1 MKRLLCAVVLVCC
14 FCLAKKNS
22 FSSNSFGIEW
32 QKTIE
37 NKIPYLGFNQIRQT
51 DDGGYITA
59 GAEIVQF
66 IGGARLRVVKID
78 SIGTIVWDTIYFN
91 IFGTLTDIN
100 QTRDSGY
107 IISGYSN
114 TVGAAYYQFLKLNS
128 IGEIEWEKRYDST
141 PFSFLNS
148 IQQTTDGGYIL
159 GGYSYAGITDIKEE
173 SNAGLSDFWIIKTD
187 SIGDFL
193 WQNTI
198 GGNDIDVV
206 KTIQQTSDGG
216 YVIGGSSSSIIS
228 GDKTEPNFGNDD
240 YWIVK
245 LNNIGNIEW
254 QKTYGGN
261 DNDELYTFEITND
274 NGYIISG
281 YSTSS
286 ISGNKTVDSSGGL
299 TWIIKTDS
307 VGTIEWQKTYGDS
320 TLLFNKI
327 HQTSDSGYI
336 LSGGLRN
343 IQNNNTDYDYE
354 FMKTDAIGN
363 LQWQYSI
370 GGNKG
375 DGCFDMQQTKDGN
388 YILAGNSYSDSSRDK
403 TDSLNGCWLVKFNV
417 TGIPFYLSGNI
428 FSDDN
433 NNCLQNVG
441 ENGLKNYT
449 IKFTSNTDT
458 IYRTTQYNGKYV
470 VAIADTGLYHA
481 ELIPNP
487 NYPYYETSNCNNYS
501 IYLRDTINIANFAMT
516 PNISCPLNTVNVST
530 NTWFR
535 RCVKNTFYVSYCN
548 NGSAISTNTF
558 IDIKLDRLLRLD
570 STSITYTILPDN
582 VYRFNI
588 GDVDYFDCGT
598 FYLWATPIC
607 DSTINGQT
615 LCVEAYIFPDTIC
628 TIPSFDGCLITASAQ
643 CLGDSVQFQLR
654 NNGSNM
660 QTIKRYIVIEGNV
673 MRIQNPFQLPQN
685 GVLTL
690 TLLANPGKTYRIIAE
705 RGVGIPS
712 ILGDAYTTA
721 VVENCQPIPNF
732 PTGFFTQFPN
742 YDGEPYRAMSCNVIT
757 GAYDPNDK
765 VALPVGY
772 AAQHYIEANTAIDY
786 QINFQNTGN
795 DTAFK
800 VVVIDT
806 ISSTLDINSIQL
818 GVASHRYQFQRTD
831 SNVIAFV
838 FDSIYLVDSF
848 KNERLSH
855 GFVKFKIQQKPN
867 NVNGTK
873 IYNKADIYFDYNA
886 PITTNQTYH
895 TIGKDF
901 VQVDLISTIKSTK
914 YNVKEV
920 KVFPNPFRDKTQVVV
935 ESDVLKNPVL
945 VLMNIDGKIIK
956 SISSTTPNVFDIY
969 REDLSNGMYLFKIL
983 QDNETV
989 ANGKF
994 IVQ

>member
-1 MKRLLCAVVLVCC
+1 MKRSLYAIVLICC
-14 FCLAKKNS
+14 FCLTEKNS
-22 FSSNSFGIEW
+22 FSGNNFGIEW
-32 QKTIE
+32 QKSFE
-37 NKIPYLGFNQIRQT
+37 FKSQNLSFSQIRQT
-51 DDGGYITA
+51 NDGGYIIA
-59 GAEIVQF
+59 GGEPTLFVT
-66 IGGARLRVVKID
+66 GPYLRVVKTDIFGE
-78 SIGTIVWDTIYFN
+78 ILLDTIYYN
-91 IFGTLTDIN
+91 VSFGFLNDIE
-100 QTRDSGY
+100 QTRDGGYILSGY
-107 IISGYSN
+107 AGLVSPH
-114 TVGAAYYQFLKLNS
+114 VYQFLKLSSN
-128 IGEIEWEKRYDST
+128 GAIEWEKNLVST
-141 PFSFLNS
+141 PWSTLYS
-148 IQQTTDGGYIL
+148 IYPTTDGGYIL
-159 GGYSYAGITDIKEE
+159 GGTGKDGITIDKTEIGEG
-173 SNAGLSDFWIIKTD
+173 SFDFWIIKTD
-187 SIGDFL
+187 NLGNTI

-198 GGNDIDVV
+198 GGNDIDEVR
-206 KTIQQTSDGG
+206 TIQQTSDGG
-216 YVIGGSSSSIIS
+216 YIIGGSSSSIIS
-228 GDKTEPNFGNDD
+228 GDKTELNYGDKD

-245 LNNIGNIEW
+245 LDNTGNIEW

-261 DNDELYTFEITND
+261 SYDALFTLEITND
-274 NGYIISG
+274 NGFIISG
-281 YSTSS
+281 NSS
-286 ISGNKTVDSSGGL
+286 SRISGNKTTDSIGGL
-299 TWIIKTDS
+299 TWVIKTDS

-320 TLLFNKI
+320 TLLFRNI

-336 LSGGLRN
+336 LTGNLLNGN
-343 IQNNNTDYDYE
+343 IETDYDYE
-354 FMKTDAIGN
+354 FLKTDVNGN
-363 LQWQYSI
+363 IQWQYSI
-370 GGNKG
+370 GGNKS
-375 DGCFDMQQTKDGN
+375 DASFDMQQTSDGN

-403 TDSLNGCWLVKFNV
+403 TDSLHGCWLVKFNV

-433 NNCLQNVG
+433 NNCVQNVS

-458 IYRTTQYNGKYV
+458 IYRTTQNNGKYV

-481 ELIPNP
+481 ELIPNLD
-487 NYPYYETSNCNNYS
+487 YPYHEASNCNNYS
-501 IYLRDTINIANFAMT
+501 IQLRDTINTANFAMT
-516 PNISCPLNTVNVST
+516 PTISCPLNTVNVST

-588 GDVDYFDCGT
+588 GNLDYFDCGT
-598 FYLWATPIC
+598 FYFWATPIC

-615 LCVEAYIFPDTIC
+615 LCVEAYIYPDTIC

-673 MRIQNPFQLPQN
+673 MRMQNPFQLPQN

-721 VVENCQPIPNF
+721 AVENCQPISNF

-742 YDGEPYRAMSCNVIT
+742 YDGEPYRAVSCNVIT

-765 VALPVGY
+765 VASPIGY
-772 AAQHYIEANTAIDY
+772 ATQHYIEANTAIDY

-800 VVVIDT
+800 VVVVDT
-806 ISSTLDINSIQL
+806 IAPTLDINSIQL

-855 GFVKFKIQQKPN
+855 GFVKFKIQQKLN
-867 NVNGTK
+867 NANGSK

-895 TIGKDF
+895 TVGKDF

-920 KVFPNPFRDKTQVVV
+920 KVFPNPFRDKTQIVV
-935 ESDVLKNPVL
+935 ESDVLKNPIL
-945 VLMNIDGKIIK
+945 VLMTIDGKIIK
-956 SISSTTPNVFDIY
+956 SIPSSQPNTFDVY
-969 REDLSNGMYLFKIL
+969 REDLSNGLYLFKIL
-983 QDNETV
+983 QDNETI
-989 ANGKF
+989 ANGK
-994 IVQ
+994 ILVQ